1 MCLCGVHVCVFQ
13 EVLRYFSVLL
23 ALLQSFEVLSSSGF
37 TFIGFVFS
45 LGSRSLLLRLLRRSR
60 SSESRPGLATRPGP
74 KPGQTSSPFSLS
86 LSGLEQFSLCLP
98 SSVLALLGLL
108 FRGGGGRVAAARA
121 GGGLL
126 LVAAAAVD
134 VDQVVRDLPL
144 PRRQGRLIVA

>member
-1 MCLCGVHVCVFQ
+1 MFQ

-74 KPGQTSSPFSLS
+74 KPGQASSPFSLC
-86 LSGLEQFSLCLP
+86 GLEQFSLCLP

-144 PRRQGRLIVA
+144 PRRQGRLVVA